1 MTQVVLYCN
10 CWQADCSHFSYEA
23 RLMEPKSESGT
34 EFTKVVKAGP
44 NHLLC
49 VVSPKRTESSEVPV
63 FV

>member
-1 MTQVVLYCN
+1 
-10 CWQADCSHFSYEA
+10 
-23 RLMEPKSESGT
+23 MEPKSESGT